1 MKLKI
6 FRKSSLNLIFGEDG
20 RLKLDFARP
29 KSKKAI
35 ARNFPKIGGNHL
47 LSYSQGKT
55 RASKYDD

>member
-6 FRKSSLNLIFGEDG
+6 FTKSSLNLIFGEDG

-29 KSKKAI
+29 NSEKAI
-35 ARNFPKIGGNHL
+35 ARNFAKIGGDHL
-47 LSYSQGKT
+47 LPYSQGKT